1 MKYLSLYVHIP
12 FCKSK
17 CYYCSFCSFANCE
30 NEQEK
35 YFNVLCCEIEEQSE
49 KYNNYM
55 VNTIFIGG
63 GTPSIVESKFIE
75 NVLKTIKKCFKITK
89 KCEISI
95 ECNPDSVN
103 EEKLIIYKKAGI
115 NRISFGVQSLN
126 DNLLK
131 CINRVHSS
139 LQAIQAIEKAKQVG
153 FKNINCDVMLGLP
166 NQTKIDAI
174 NTVSSLINLG
184 ITHLSLYTLILE
196 ENTKLF
202 NLVENKTVSLPTD
215 DQTVE
220 MFDECLKVLEK
231 NNFIRYEVANFCKS
245 GKVCKHN
252 FGYWTNK
259 NYVGFGLSSHSKIG
273 NTRFCNTSNLN
284 EYCKHNFLENT
295 ETLSSSQIREE
306 KIMLGLRTNKGINL
320 NLVKNKQDEIK
331 KLVENGFV
339 EIKNNH
345 LIATTKGMYILNQII
360 LLLI

>member
-30 NEQEK
+30 DNHKK
-35 YFNVLCCEIEEQSE
+35 YFETLNFEIEEQSK
-49 KYNNYM
+49 KYNKYI

-63 GTPSIVESKFIE
+63 GTPSIVDAVFIK

-89 KCEISI
+89 NCEISI
-95 ECNPDSVN
+95 ECNPDSTTI
-103 EEKLIIYKKAGI
+103 EKLAIYKNAGI

-131 CINRVHSS
+131 GINRVHSS
-139 LQAIQAIEKAKQVG
+139 LQAIDAIEKAKKVG

-166 NQTKIDAI
+166 NQTTLDAI
-174 NTVSSLINLG
+174 NTVNSLIKLG

-202 NLVENKTVSLPTD
+202 DMVENKKVSLPTE

-220 MFDECLKVLEK
+220 MFDECLKILK
-231 NNFIRYEVANFCKS
+231 DNNFIRYEVANFCK
-245 GKVCKHN
+245 KNKICKHN
-252 FGYWTNK
+252 LGYWTNK
-259 NYVGFGLSSHSKIG
+259 NYLGFGLSSHSKID
-273 NTRFCNTSNLN
+273 NTRFFNTSNL
-284 EYCKHNFLENT
+284 EKYILHNFNENT
-295 ETLSSSQIREE
+295 ETLSLSQIREE

-320 NLVKNKQDEIK
+320 SLVKNKHNEIN
-331 KLVENGFV
+331 KLVESGFV

-345 LIATTKGMYILNQII
+345 LIATTNGMYILNQII
-360 LLLI
+360 LMLV